1 MITFLHYKYFIYI
14 FLAGS
19 AIIAFHI
26 FYSIWRRMALRS
38 AIGTKSAAEKTVEGF
53 YSRILIKEII
63 ILLAIT
69 VSCVCL
75 LGPAWG
81 DKLREKSDEGTDVL
95 IALDVSRS
103 MLARDASP
111 SRLEKAKDAVRFIA
125 QSCSGNRLGL
135 IIFSGDAFLQCPLTA
150 DIGAFMMFLDSASPD
165 SLRVQGTDMGRML
178 ALAGKVYQKKRLTSR
193 MLVVVTDGEDHESG
207 VDAEAQKFKELGVSV
222 YTAGIGRGGDLI
234 PMDGGNQS
242 GNFYRDSSGTLIK
255 TKKNEDLLQKLSAE
269 TGGFY
274 MDITD
279 SFSGLNRL
287 LGIIES
293 KEKTESGSRLVREK
307 IDRTGIFI
315 ILLVILLAAEM
326 IIPERRKFPTIS

>member
-1 MITFLHYKYFIYI
+1 
-14 FLAGS
+14 
-19 AIIAFHI
+19 
-26 FYSIWRRMALRS
+26 
-38 AIGTKSAAEKTVEGF
+38 
-53 YSRILIKEII
+53 
-63 ILLAIT
+63 
-69 VSCVCL
+69 
-75 LGPAWG
+75 
-81 DKLREKSDEGTDVL
+81 
-95 IALDVSRS
+95 
-103 MLARDASP
+103 
-111 SRLEKAKDAVRFIA
+111 
-125 QSCSGNRLGL
+125 
-135 IIFSGDAFLQCPLTA
+135 
-150 DIGAFMMFLDSASPD
+150 
-165 SLRVQGTDMGRML
+165 
-178 ALAGKVYQKKRLTSR
+178 